1 MMENESKLDRI
12 NREWKMCKK
21 SVTLGTIG
29 ASAGP
34 LKKNNLLY
42 WEAIISGPNETPYEG
57 GIFTLSIKFNNNFPD
72 YAPEIKVKKVD
83 DGTIPIFHPNINT
96 CDGTI
101 CLSIL
106 SDDWNKDS
114 TIENCITSIVTLLA
128 DYNNDDAAER
138 GWDQEPKELYFKDKN
153 MFIEKAKEYTK
164 KYGDI

>member
-21 SVTLGTIG
+21 SITLGTIG

-34 LKKNNLLY
+34 LKKNNLLD
-42 WEAIISGPNETPYEG
+42 WEAIISGPNDTPYEG
-57 GIFTLSIKFNNNFPD
+57 GIFTLTIKFNN
-72 YAPEIKVKKVD
+72 
-83 DGTIPIFHPNINT
+83 
-96 CDGTI
+96 
-101 CLSIL
+101 
-106 SDDWNKDS
+106 
-114 TIENCITSIVTLLA
+114 TSIVTLLA

-153 MFIEKAKEYTK
+153 IFIAKAKEYTK